1 MLDYNILSQKPN
13 ITVVKNGEYVTY
25 KDLLSQTYNGNFIQG
40 GRIVYVEKY
49 YTARPDLISLAVY
62 GDDKYGDII
71 CKINGISNPFELN
84 EGMYLYTPDLGVVSK
99 LFTGT
104 KIGDDVLDEFKSIKT
119 NKQFSINYNSNYKG
133 NNTDSSTDRSRKSG
147 NARTQETIDK
157 QRKDLRKYK
166 NERRSPADQTITDR
180 NYIIDRSLG
189 IVIY

>member
-1 MLDYNILSQKPN
+1 MLDYNILSQKPD

-49 YTARPDLISLAVY
+49 YIARPDLISLAVY
-62 GDDKYGDII
+62 GDDKYADII

-84 EGMYLYTPDLGVVSK
+84 EGMYLYTPDIGIVSK

-104 KIGDDVLDEFKSIKT
+104 KIGDDVLDEFKSIQP
-119 NKQFSINYNSNYKG
+119 NKQFSINYNSKYKG
-133 NNTDSSTDRSRKSG
+133 ETNSSGRNTKSRKV
-147 NARTQETIDK
+147 NNQETIDK
-157 QRKDLRKYK
+157 QRKNLRKYK

-180 NYIIDRSLG
+180 NYIIDRYINKNIFL
-189 IVIY
+189 

>member
-1 MLDYNILSQKPN
+1 MLDYKIL
-13 ITVVKNGEYVTY
+13 KNKGKLY
-25 KDLLSQTYNGNFIQG
+25 KKNSDGTTEEFLDLLTKSCNSMDSTAGDII
-40 GRIVYVEKY
+40 IVNKY
-49 YTARPDLISLAVY
+49 YIARPDLISLAVY

-84 EGMYLYTPDLGVVSK
+84 EGMYLYTPDLGIVSK

-104 KIGDDVLDEFKSIKT
+104 KIGDDILDEFKSIKP
-119 NKQFSINYNSNYKG
+119 NKQFSSNYNSNYKG
-133 NNTDSSTDRSRKSG
+133 NDNGSTIGRNRKSG
-147 NARTQETIDK
+147 TQETIDK